1 MPKPGNIITQTNYF
15 RLSKNWTNFAILRE
29 LSDSIPRQKS
39 DLYYKLLEIDDTM
52 TRPRIYQAIDRLIA
66 RQILSTCN
74 YRYHVFGRIF
84 NPTFKFTESEMMLI
98 EKIPIDEGRSIATL
112 REVCD
117 IGNDWDDTIDRL
129 VDKGIVERKLKELV
143 GGNKVDALFLISKPK
158 ISK

>member
-1 MPKPGNIITQTNYF
+1 
-15 RLSKNWTNFAILRE
+15 
-29 LSDSIPRQKS
+29 
-39 DLYYKLLEIDDTM
+39 
-52 TRPRIYQAIDRLIA
+52 
-66 RQILSTCN
+66 
-74 YRYHVFGRIF
+74 
-84 NPTFKFTESEMMLI
+84 MMLI

-143 GGNKVDALFLISKPK
+143 GGNKVDALFLVSKPK